1 MVYDVVYVCLCAA
14 HFNTYPRHDINK
26 LVYFWIDVVS
36 ARGGGSVYSI
46 RERGRIYNVLLI
58 QPLARKHF
66 SSPYLSFERFRST
79 PNLVPRAC
87 DDPPQNF
94 NFELSP

>member
-66 SSPYLSFERFRST
+66 SSP
-79 PNLVPRAC
+79 NLTSHLR
-87 DDPPQNF
+87 DLDPLPISYPEPVMTHPKTLISN
-94 NFELSP
+94 